1 MDCVTEN
8 SSKEETDDLLLEKE
22 NFWIE
27 TLCTIHNATIFNAHK
42 FSNSLSTLVLQDL
55 CLI

>member
-55 CLI
+55 RLI